1 MEEPGSASL
10 KAFTDHFVSCC
21 GRLSSFYETAVPDL
35 EKAVRKRNFD
45 DKR

>member
-1 MEEPGSASL
+1 MQKAGWVPL
-10 KAFTDHFVSCC
+10 KAFDDLFIFHS

>member
-1 MEEPGSASL
+1 MQKAGWVPL
-10 KAFTDHFVSCC
+10 KAFDDLFIFRS